1 VRNSHFLSDIID
13 RNSSGTMNLHRV
25 LQELY
30 AQREKL
36 ERVIASLE
44 ELQLPAG
51 ATPGQ
56 PVTAKRRGRKSMGA
70 TERREVSARMKKY
83 WALRRKSL
91 DAEPT

>member
-1 VRNSHFLSDIID
+1 
-13 RNSSGTMNLHRV
+13 MNLHKT

-44 ELQLPAG
+44 GLQLPAD
-51 ATPGQ
+51 ATSGQ
-56 PVTAKRRGRKSMGA
+56 PVTGKRRGRKSMGA
-70 TERREVSARMKKY
+70 AERREVSARMRKY
-83 WALRRKSL
+83 WALRRKNR